1 MGCEPGNPEGH
12 DARPRTY
19 RLLVAI
25 RWEGECELERIKE
38 TREESLARESYPS
51 AEAAARPLREPL
63 RAHAF
68 AEPALQRTETRKPE
82 SFAPGFLS

>member
-1 MGCEPGNPEGH
+1 MG
-12 DARPRTY
+12 
-19 RLLVAI
+19 
-25 RWEGECELERIKE
+25 GECELERIKE